1 MKTMKRFTAEPPQ
14 IVFDNMVQSME
25 KILLEKWN

>member
-1 MKTMKRFTAEPPQ
+1 MKCFTEEPPQ

-25 KILLEKWN
+25 KNLLEKRN